1 MTFAV
6 RASQLAQQQIPA
18 VVHVDGTLR
27 PQVVCDEANAS
38 YAELIRAFKQ
48 ATGVGVLLNT
58 SFNRHGHPIVGSPDD
73 ALMHLTN
80 GWVDGLAIGKYYVE
94 RTKN

>member
-6 RASQLAQQQIPA
+6 RASEHAKQQIPA

-27 PQVVCDEANAS
+27 PQVVRDDMNPG
-38 YAELIRAFKQ
+38 YAELIRAFKR

-73 ALMHLTN
+73 ALMHLTS
-80 GWVDGLAIGKYYVE
+80 GWVDGVAIGEYYVE
-94 RTKN
+94 RGV